1 MKRIFLSLCF
11 LFVVAILSAQ
21 NVTTEEFAMKDT
33 NHLMM
38 DIYQPTTVMPKGG
51 YPCFVYVF
59 GGGFMRG
66 SRQEKAMIPA
76 FEQLA
81 QRGFVVVAIDY
92 RLGLKGVKKMGIS
105 AVNTLEN
112 AIRLAVEDLY
122 SATSYLCQNAS
133 RLQINKD
140 KILISGGS
148 AGAITSLQADYWLHN
163 RHEAAKLLPADFRY
177 AGVVSFAGA
186 IFSRNGKVKYADG
199 NPAPTMMLHG
209 TEDRLVNYGQM
220 EFANIGF
227 YGSSKIVLRFEK
239 YHYPYYLKR
248 MKGYGHE
255 VASLLPS
262 MVDEIDEFYHTW
274 VVEGKEFQVDETYYD
289 PKYVPATWG
298 TMKPGDLYK

>member
-1 MKRIFLSLCF
+1 MKKILFL
-11 LFVVAILSAQ
+11 LFMLAVVGQVFAQ
-21 NVTTEEFAMKDT
+21 SPMTEEFAVKDT

-38 DIYQPTTVMPKGG
+38 DVYMPKTAAPEGG

-59 GGGFMRG
+59 GGGFIRG
-66 SRQEKAMIPA
+66 VRNDKAMVPA

-81 QRGFVVVAIDY
+81 EKGYVVVAIDY

-122 SATSYLCQNAS
+122 SATSYLCKNAQ
-133 RLQINKD
+133 RFHINTNQ
-140 KILISGGS
+140 ILISGGS
-148 AGAITSLQADYWLHN
+148 AGAITALQADYWLHN
-163 RHEAAKLLPADFRY
+163 QHEATKLLPADFRY

-186 IFSRNGKVKYADG
+186 VFSRNGKLKYADG

-209 TEDRLVNYGQM
+209 TDDRLVNYGQI

-239 YHYPYYLKR
+239 YQYPYYLKR

-255 VASLLPS
+255 VADLLPS
-262 MVDEIDEFYHTW
+262 MVDEIDDFYHTW
-274 VVEGKEFQVDETYYD
+274 VVDGKKFQVDETYYD
-289 PKYVPATWG
+289 PEYVPEAWG
-298 TMKPGDLYK
+298 SMKPGDLYK